1 MKKTELEKESGKIS
15 GYAYTGAF
23 KGRAAYDWAVET
35 SIFIRQGCHGQGI
48 GKGLY
53 RELERYTKE
62 QQICNM
68 YACIAYPRVED
79 AYLTKG
85 SVHFHEH
92 MGYKEIGHFH
102 QCGYKFHRWY
112 DMVWMEKILQEHLK
126 QQTDVIWFRDLQKQ
140 NDR

>member
-62 QQICNM
+62 QQ
-68 YACIAYPRVED
+68 A
-79 AYLTKG
+79 
-85 SVHFHEH
+85 
-92 MGYKEIGHFH
+92 
-102 QCGYKFHRWY
+102 
-112 DMVWMEKILQEHLK
+112 
-126 QQTDVIWFRDLQKQ
+126 DVIWFRDLQK
-140 NDR
+140 